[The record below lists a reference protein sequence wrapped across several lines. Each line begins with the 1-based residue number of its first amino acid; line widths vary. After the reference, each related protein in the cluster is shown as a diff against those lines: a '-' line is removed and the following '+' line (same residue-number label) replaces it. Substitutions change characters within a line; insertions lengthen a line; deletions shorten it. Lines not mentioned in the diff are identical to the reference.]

1 MLPNQTISRRTLLR
15 GLGTAIALPMLD
27 AMVPRLAIAKLN
39 APKAK
44 LPIRMAFIYVPNGKN
59 MKHWTPDHEGRDYKL
74 TSTLEPLAEF
84 KNDFSILTGL
94 TCDKARANGDGAGDH
109 ARAMSAFLTGC
120 QPKKTSG
127 ADIRAGVSV
136 DQFAAQRVGGE
147 TRFPSLEIGCEGG
160 RQAGNCDSGYSCAYS
175 STISWRGESTP
186 VPKETSPQ
194 LLFDRF
200 FGQGSN
206 GDQESARAKR
216 EKYNKSILD
225 LVRDDAKRLEK
236 SLGTSDRRKLDEYL
250 SAIRE
255 LETRIAIGSKALEPS
270 KVDYVRPEKEVTK
283 KPADYPTHIQLLS
296 DLMVLAFRTD
306 QTRIATFVFAN
317 EGSQRTYPFA
327 GVSEGHHDL
336 SHHQNNPQ
344 KLEKLRKINEFH
356 VKQLAYLL
364 KRLKESSDGEQS
376 LLDQTML
383 VYGSGNSDGN
393 RHNHDDLPILLAGRA
408 GGTLTPGRH
417 IRVGKETP
425 ITNLFVE
432 MLNRL
437 DIKVERFGDSTGR
450 LPGLRV

>member
-1 MLPNQTISRRTLLR
+1 MLPNETISRRTLLR
-15 GLGTAIALPMLD
+15 GLGTGIALPVLD
-27 AMVPRLAIAKLN
+27 AMLPRLAVAGLN
-39 APKAK
+39 GPADK
-44 LPIRMAFIYVPNGKN
+44 LPIRMAFVYVPNGKN
-59 MKHWTPDHEGRDYKL
+59 MKHWTPDQEGRDYAL
-74 TSTLEPLAEF
+74 TSTLEPLKEL

-109 ARAMSAFLTGC
+109 ARAMSAFLTGR

-127 ADIRAGVSV
+127 ADIRAGISV
-136 DQFAAQRVGGE
+136 DQLAAQRVGGS

-194 LLFDRF
+194 LVFDRL
-200 FGQGSN
+200 FGRGGGS
-206 GDQESARAKR
+206 DQEAARAKR
-216 EKYNKSILD
+216 ELYNKSILD
-225 LVRDDAKRLEK
+225 LVRDDAKRLEN
-236 SLGTSDRRKLDEYL
+236 SLGSSDRRKLDEYL

-255 LETRIAIGSKALEPS
+255 LETRITTNSKPPEPAR
-270 KVDYVRPEKEVTK
+270 VDYARPDKEVTK
-283 KPADYPTHIQLLS
+283 KPADFPTHVQLLS
-296 DLMVLAFRTD
+296 DLLVLAFRTD

-327 GVSEGHHDL
+327 GVAEGHHDL

-356 VKQLAYLL
+356 VRQFADLL
-364 KRLKESSDGEQS
+364 KKLKDVQEGGKS
-376 LLDQTML
+376 LLDQCMI

-408 GGTLTPGRH
+408 GSTLTPGRH
-417 IRVGKETP
+417 IRLSRETP
-425 ITNLFVE
+425 ITNLYIE
-432 MLNRL
+432 MLDRL
-437 DIKVERFGDSTGR
+437 DVKVDRFGDSTGR
-450 LPGLRV
+450 LPALKV